1 MIEPA
6 AWISNAK
13 KPTNITCTVTALKYL
28 QLRFRPSFRLYLV
41 STSCI
46 VPFKTTTSYTEHKTR
61 KSKYESKKLK
71 HRNQN
76 VIAQNT
82 MSHIGFRI
90 NQQSVLNLK
99 TFLHFPNNLNRT
111 ITFNSVTLK
120 NTQTEP
126 PKYII
131 MINETNYI

>member
-1 MIEPA
+1 M
-6 AWISNAK
+6 
-13 KPTNITCTVTALKYL
+13 TALKYL

-41 STSCI
+41 STSWI

-82 MSHIGFRI
+82 MSHIGFRRKVSLI
-90 NQQSVLNLK
+90 YTKKRFLIS
-99 TFLHFPNNLNRT
+99 TFTYFFSENGSERDMF
-111 ITFNSVTLK
+111 IDADD
-120 NTQTEP
+120 
-126 PKYII
+126 
-131 MINETNYI
+131 